1 MGDFID
7 PFNFREIFMNYL
19 FGNAFLFSLGI
30 IILISYI
37 AGKIGMTTRIFFVL
51 LFLASVIMA
60 QLMGFWYL
68 LSAIIIAL
76 ITFKVTARFTQ

>member
-1 MGDFID
+1 MGSYID
-7 PFNFREIFMNYL
+7 PFNFKEIFMNYL

-37 AGKIGMTTRIFFVL
+37 AGKFGMTTRIFLVL

-68 LSAIIIAL
+68 LSAIIIAF